1 MDNYYTLYVIDYLF
15 LFTYNFIQLILCRIL
30 FGLILSWCWL
40 RGDDVTETFGVQNV
54 NCFKKNVKL
63 GKYGF

>member
-1 MDNYYTLYVIDYLF
+1 MDNYYTFYVIDYLF

-30 FGLILSWCWL
+30 LGLILSWCWL

-54 NCFKKNVKL
+54 NCF
-63 GKYGF
+63 